1 QPVKSNHAAKK
12 ELSTAAS
19 SAAVPAVPAAPVIDM
34 AALNA
39 IENDVDQLTGRAAS
53 LDTAL
58 ANLQRQ
64 QAASGYGLRGDMAE
78 KQAAMR
84 LNIAKAQDAVRNKD
98 VDRAKKYAATAAI
111 NIEALEKFLGR

>member
-1 QPVKSNHAAKK
+1 V
-12 ELSTAAS
+12 
-19 SAAVPAVPAAPVIDM
+19 AAPPAPAIDM
-34 AALNA
+34 AALN
-39 IENDVDQLTGRAAS
+39 EVETEVDQLTTRAAAV
-53 LDTAL
+53 DTGL

-98 VDRAKKYAATAAI
+98 IDRAKKYSATAAI